1 MNAPI
6 KPAAACA
13 TLAATLAVSLIFVSS
28 GLAQEKAAPGTVEA
42 ERVTVT
48 GEPVIVT
55 KQRCSGGRWRRRS
68 DRSCKSSQRILFAKP
83 LGTNCRKIDS
93 QVEIVRANVR
103 EPRNVQ

>member
-28 GLAQEKAAPGTVEA
+28 GLGQETAAPGTVEA

-55 KQRCSGGRWRRRS
+55 GPLIPTTEEVGSNPVSILNRDLITKAGR
-68 DRSCKSSQRILFAKP
+68 
-83 LGTNCRKIDS
+83 GTTTECLLTSLSIS
-93 QVEIVRANVR
+93 MAI
-103 EPRNVQ
+103 

>member
-28 GLAQEKAAPGTVEA
+28 GLAQETAAPGTVEA

-55 KQRCSGGRWRRRS
+55 GSLIPTTEEVGSNPVSILNRDLINKSG
-68 DRSCKSSQRILFAKP
+68 Q
-83 LGTNCRKIDS
+83 GT
-93 QVEIVRANVR
+93 
-103 EPRNVQ
+103 